1 MCIIVDTDKIGL
13 LLKEPPSDDTYPILR
28 WLEKGHGTI
37 VYSTG
42 GVFSEELTKRARR
55 RFREWSWAGW
65 ATAISLERF
74 RDDEEDL
81 RGGDALKSGDAHIL
95 ALARASGAR
104 LLYSGDADL
113 IDDFKNKRLID
124 RPRGRIYSRAAN
136 ADLLTTSACH
146 R

>member
-1 MCIIVDTDKIGL
+1 MCIIVDTNRIGL
-13 LLKEPPSDDTYPILR
+13 LLKEPPGDDTYPIFR
-28 WLEKGHGTI
+28 WLQKGHGTI

-55 RFREWSWAGW
+55 RFREWSRAGW
-65 ATAISLERF
+65 ATAISVERF
-74 RDDEEDL
+74 REDEEAL
-81 RGGDALKSGDAHIL
+81 RGGDVMKSGDAHIL

-113 IDDFKNKRLID
+113 IDDFKNKRLVD

-136 ADLLTTSACH
+136 ADLLTRSACC